1 MALVFS
7 LIFTNWFFEFSSSYL
22 ETEAENNKYYLIEEN
37 IDSNFIIAIDNKLRP
52 KFSSL
57 FIQQNIEEYFIGN
70 NLMDEKEVSL
80 REKLNFNE
88 NSFCKELNSEKNI

>member
-1 MALVFS
+1 M
-7 LIFTNWFFEFSSSYL
+7 
-22 ETEAENNKYYLIEEN
+22 KN

-70 NLMDEKEVSL
+70 NLMDEKEVTL